1 MGIIGPKP
9 PKRMM
14 KYEPTCVELCAGG
27 GGQSIGLEAAGFRH
41 LALVEVD
48 ENCCITLQ
56 RNRQDWNVIERDINE
71 FDGSPFRG
79 IDLLAAGLPCPPF
92 SVAGKQ
98 LGRTM
103 SETSYRRRLDWWTK

>member
-14 KYEPTCVELCAGG
+14 MYEPTCVELCAGG

-48 ENCCITLQ
+48 EIVASHC
-56 RNRQDWNVIERDINE
+56 NR
-71 FDGSPFRG
+71 
-79 IDLLAAGLPCPPF
+79 IDKIG
-92 SVAGKQ
+92 
-98 LGRTM
+98 M
-103 SETSYRRRLDWWTK
+103 